1 MPEQTTLPEPGRT
14 VLRAFATLASPNR
27 RAGQNG
33 GATCR
38 LRLDEQLATYQLQTF
53 LHAGQAE
60 SQASTRRIDVEANA
74 FITNGEMDGV
84 PGSAKM
90 HIEMPGPA
98 VSHRVV
104 QGFLEDPEETERHV
118 RRDTPGTF
126 SSRKSISTF
135 FCPESSSQKP
145 RIAATTPR
153 CSSRGGCSS
162 CDSACTSAMISA
174 VCF

>member
-1 MPEQTTLPEPGRT
+1 M
-14 VLRAFATLASPNR
+14 
-27 RAGQNG
+27 
-33 GATCR
+33 
-38 LRLDEQLATYQLQTF
+38 RLDDQLATYQLQTF

-98 VSHRVV
+98 VSHPVV
-104 QGFLEDPEETERHV
+104 QGFLEDPEETERNV
-118 RRDTPGTF
+118 RRYTARNVLVAEINPDVFLPGELLTE
-126 SSRKSISTF
+126 T
-135 FCPESSSQKP
+135 
-145 RIAATTPR
+145 RIAAATPR

-162 CDSACTSAMISA
+162 CDSACTSAAISA

>member
-1 MPEQTTLPEPGRT
+1 MTDLDDE
-14 VLRAFATLASPNR
+14 RALIELASPNR

-38 LRLDEQLATYQLQTF
+38 LRLDEQLATYQFQTF

-60 SQASTRRIDVEANA
+60 SQASIRRIDVEANT
-74 FITNGEMDGV
+74 FITNGEIDGV

-90 HIEMPGPA
+90 HIEMPDPA

-118 RRDTPGTF
+118 RRYTARNVLVAEINLDAFLPRELSTETPHCGDNA
-126 SSRKSISTF
+126 
-135 FCPESSSQKP
+135 QKQQP
-145 RIAATTPR
+145 WR
-153 CSSRGGCSS
+153 
-162 CDSACTSAMISA
+162 
-174 VCF
+174 VQLV

>member
-1 MPEQTTLPEPGRT
+1 MLSRRP
-14 VLRAFATLASPNR
+14 ALASPNR

-38 LRLDEQLATYQLQTF
+38 LRLDEQLATDQLQTF

-74 FITNGEMDGV
+74 FITNGEIDGV

-90 HIEMPGPA
+90 HIEMPDPA

-118 RRDTPGTF
+118 RRDTPRNVLVAEINLDVF
-126 SSRKSISTF
+126 L
-135 FCPESSSQKP
+135 P
-145 RIAATTPR
+145 RELLTETPH
-153 CSSRGGCSS
+153 RGHN
-162 CDSACTSAMISA
+162 AQMQQPWR
-174 VCF
+174 VQLV